1 MTQAAMEAAT
11 DTAMAAVMDATFI
24 SLVGHPATRIVRPK
38 DSPQDGAEQ
47 TNTDPKVIAFGVGVN
62 AVLRAHAPETLTTI
76 AFNAL
81 CGFVLPLAI
90 SDLVRHPTT
99 KYKLLL

>member
-1 MTQAAMEAAT
+1 M
-11 DTAMAAVMDATFI
+11 
-24 SLVGHPATRIVRPK
+24 
-38 DSPQDGAEQ
+38 
-47 TNTDPKVIAFGVGVN
+47 IAFGVGVN